1 MASKKHQRSSRF
13 HVAFLGASFLAA
25 SVFLFQSSQILAPT
39 DHRFS
44 LSNNHDA
51 HDTGHNRVPFQ
62 TDPRPRAIFYNIYI
76 PNAEKNYRAMGII
89 KEQLAEKRNSRLLD
103 SAELFYNVIGHN
115 ATDEIQ
121 KECGNKCHLI
131 QYTEKGD
138 EGLTL
143 QALYDYC
150 LEHPDT
156 LVTYLHDKGSLH
168 PTPKNRHFRTL
179 LTKGAFSDSCQMI
192 GTKNID
198 GDENSC
204 NVCGARFSPFPHMH
218 MAGNMWTST
227 CSYIQK
233 LIPPNQFGDK
243 MENLMTAVMQ
253 QAKDPSIPK
262 PTFQQYEDEYFVGRN
277 RFAMEHWLG
286 SHPSVKP
293 CDVYPGE
300 YLCGYID
307 LPKSTDTWIPALEK
321 APRFPVSIFEKRSAK
336 GSWFCGQARL
346 LEFQHLYG
354 ERPPADSF
362 VWTFYSEAFKTCP
375 DPLNRV
381 EHEHLYEDLS
391 TVIKHQ

>member
-1 MASKKHQRSSRF
+1 MASPNRIRSSRF
-13 HVAFLGASFLAA
+13 HLAFIGASFLAA
-25 SVFLFQSSQILAPT
+25 SIFLFQSSQLLAPT
-39 DHRFS
+39 DQFS
-44 LSNNHDA
+44 EPTKAN
-51 HDTGHNRVPFQ
+51 GHGSVINRALLE
-62 TDPRPRAIFYNIYI
+62 TDPRARAIFYNIYI
-76 PNAEKNYRAMGII
+76 PNAEKKHRAISI
-89 KEQLAEKRNSRLLD
+89 VKEQLAERRNSRLLD
-103 SAELFYNVIGHN
+103 SADLFYVVIGYN

-121 KECGNKCHLI
+121 EECGKNCHLL
-131 QYTEKGD
+131 QFTDKGD

-150 LEHPDT
+150 LDHPDT

-179 LTKGAFSDSCQMI
+179 LTKGSFSDSCQMI
-192 GTKNID
+192 GNSD
-198 GDENSC
+198 ADNSC
-204 NVCGARFSPFPHMH
+204 NICGARFSPFPHMH
-218 MAGNMWTST
+218 MAGNMWTAQ

-233 LIPPNQFGDK
+233 LLPPNQFGEK
-243 MENLMTAVMQ
+243 MENLMGAVMQ
-253 QAKDPSIPK
+253 QAKGPSVPK
-262 PTFQQYEDEYFVGRN
+262 PTFQQYQDEYFVGRN

-307 LPKSTDTWIPALEK
+307 LPKSTDVWNPSLQV

-346 LEFQHLYG
+346 LEFQYLYG

-362 VWTFYSEAFKTCP
+362 VWSFYSEAFKTCP
-375 DPLNRV
+375 EPLNRT
-381 EHEHLYEDLS
+381 EHEQLFADLS
-391 TVIKHQ
+391 SVIQQ